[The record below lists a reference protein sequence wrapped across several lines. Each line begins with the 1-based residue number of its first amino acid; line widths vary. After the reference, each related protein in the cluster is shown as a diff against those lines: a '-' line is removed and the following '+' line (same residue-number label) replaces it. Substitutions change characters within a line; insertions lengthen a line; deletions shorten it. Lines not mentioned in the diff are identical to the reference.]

1 MWQYVDQV
9 KSDQPCW
16 QFVNIIVIIIHIIV
30 TIVIIINIVIIV
42 NVRIVII
49 VIILIRD
56 NNLSN
61 TDPTPT
67 LSILQWINQKLIR
80 LPNVHK
86 SQIYLISSAS
96 HIALQAYL
104 EGAYISNL
112 I

>member
-30 TIVIIINIVIIV
+30 IIVIIINIVIIV
-42 NVRIVII
+42 NIRIVVNIFI
-49 VIILIRD
+49 GD

-61 TDPTPT
+61 SDPTPT

-96 HIALQAYL
+96 HIALQASL